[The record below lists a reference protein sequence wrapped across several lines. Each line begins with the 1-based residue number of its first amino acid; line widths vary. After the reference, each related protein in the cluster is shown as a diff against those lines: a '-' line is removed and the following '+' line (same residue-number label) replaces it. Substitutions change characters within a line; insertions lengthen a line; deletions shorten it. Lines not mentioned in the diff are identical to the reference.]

1 LKIGRDTGRGK
12 SPIEQV
18 PTPTKPEMAQ
28 TNLNTTRS
36 TIAERYRVLL
46 DIGHNLARTLTTEH
60 LYRTI
65 YRETARV
72 LEAAGFY
79 VSLYDREKDLATVVF
94 YADQGI
100 QQNVAISYT
109 GSESEVLRTGKGA
122 IVHDRVEARSL
133 MVLGESDSEITR
145 SAISAPLIYEGE
157 VVGAISTQSYR
168 PHAYCDDDLELL
180 QGIGDLAAVA
190 IKNAGHVAELD
201 ARRREAERIEEI
213 GRAISSSLDASEVLR
228 GVIDA
233 VLELL
238 DADAATV
245 WLLEGPLATVAASG
259 GGIRIPQGSQWP
271 IPERIREVVVQE
283 RRPLLIEDLPNS
295 AFLPSAQKSVIPAG
309 SALLVPLVLDNEV
322 AGGLSAAKLQAASIG
337 KGEVDLL
344 VRLASQVSVA
354 LVNARLHEDIQALSL
369 TDPLTGLPNR
379 RHMDMHLQRE
389 VAAARRGRKVCV
401 VLFDLDEFKTL
412 NDRRGHVVGD
422 QILRRFGHLLLGETR
437 AMNLAAR
444 YGGDEFISILTELP
458 REGAELHAHRVM
470 ARVQEDP
477 ELSKYGLTVS
487 YGIGEFDSTTMFQ
500 VEDLVKA
507 ADAQL
512 YKSKTARHK
521 GS

>member
-1 LKIGRDTGRGK
+1 
-12 SPIEQV
+12 
-18 PTPTKPEMAQ
+18 
-28 TNLNTTRS
+28 
-36 TIAERYRVLL
+36 
-46 DIGHNLARTLTTEH
+46 
-60 LYRTI
+60 
-65 YRETARV
+65 
-72 LEAAGFY
+72 
-79 VSLYDREKDLATVVF
+79 
-94 YADQGI
+94 
-100 QQNVAISYT
+100 
-109 GSESEVLRTGKGA
+109 
-122 IVHDRVEARSL
+122 
-133 MVLGESDSEITR
+133 
-145 SAISAPLIYEGE
+145 
-157 VVGAISTQSYR
+157 
-168 PHAYCDDDLELL
+168 LL

-190 IKNAGHVAELD
+190 INNAGHVAELD

-228 GVIDA
+228 GVINA

-238 DADAATV
+238 DADASTV
-245 WLLEGPLATVAASG
+245 WLLEGPQARVAASG
-259 GGIRIPQGSQWP
+259 GGIRIPEGSEWP
-271 IPERIREVVVQE
+271 IPERIREVVVQQ

-295 AFLPSAQKSVIPAG
+295 AFLSSVKKSVIPAG
-309 SALLVPLVLDNEV
+309 SALLVPLVLDNQV
-322 AGGLSAAKLQAASIG
+322 AGGLSAAKLEAASIG

-470 ARVQEDP
+470 TRVQEDP
-477 ELSKYGLTVS
+477 ELSTYGLTVS
-487 YGIGEFDSTTMFQ
+487 YGIGEFDPATMFE

-512 YKSKTARHK
+512 YKSKTARHR